1 VLAARRAVV
10 TVEEIVDDF
19 EDLHPN
25 LCVLPHWTLTAVVQV
40 PGGAHPSYTHGYYD
54 RDNAAYLEWD
64 KISADRDL
72 FTQWMKDNVLAVGP
86 EAFAAR
92 VQGL

>member
-1 VLAARRAVV
+1 
-10 TVEEIVDDF
+10 
-19 EDLHPN
+19 
-25 LCVLPHWTLTAVVQV
+25 V

-72 FTQWMKDNVLAVGP
+72 FTAWMRENVMEAGP
-86 EAFAAR
+86 EVFATR
-92 VQGL
+92 VKGL

>member
-1 VLAARRAVV
+1 VV

-25 LCVLPHWTLTAVVQV
+25 LCVLPHWTVTAVVQV

-64 KISADRDL
+64 RISADREL
-72 FTQWMKDNVLAVGP
+72 FTRWMKENVLDAGP
-86 EAFAAR
+86 EVFAAR
-92 VQGL
+92 VKGLQG